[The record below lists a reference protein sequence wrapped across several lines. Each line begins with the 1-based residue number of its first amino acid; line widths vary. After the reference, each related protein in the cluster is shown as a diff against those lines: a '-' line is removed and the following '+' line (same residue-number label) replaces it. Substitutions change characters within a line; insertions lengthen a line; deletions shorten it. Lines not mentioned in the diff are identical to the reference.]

1 MMQYLLY
8 VGYAVPLRCADVLV
22 ICSLF
27 SVVVFLFHYVCDGTM
42 VNPNRK
48 GTKKPKNTIANSLPS
63 PDGDAIMHTVCA
75 YMASGITAAD
85 WRGEDGK
92 CSMHRECVR
101 WFPLRGGP
109 YSRHVSECK

>member
-48 GTKKPKNTIANSLPS
+48 GTKKPKNTIDNSLPS
-63 PDGDAIMHTVCA
+63 PDGDAIMQDHSNDSNTSVSFVNTVLVV
-75 YMASGITAAD
+75 
-85 WRGEDGK
+85 E
-92 CSMHRECVR
+92 V
-101 WFPLRGGP
+101 L
-109 YSRHVSECK
+109 VSS